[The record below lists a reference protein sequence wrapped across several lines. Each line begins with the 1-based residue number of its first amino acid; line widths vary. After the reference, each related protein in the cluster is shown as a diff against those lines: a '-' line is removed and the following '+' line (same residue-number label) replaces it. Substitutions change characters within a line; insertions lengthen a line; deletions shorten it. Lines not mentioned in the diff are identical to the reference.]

1 MHSGRVKAATV
12 VMALTLLVILAVPAA
27 VVLCSPFAA
36 GLTYVVAGSTAT
48 VYASLY
54 GPRIAWSTAA
64 ATTLLVL
71 LVEASRPSPIAA
83 VVLMVVVGLVI
94 GACSIRGWHPIAILA
109 AGWPA
114 SLLVSAPFAF
124 PV

>member
-1 MHSGRVKAATV
+1 
-12 VMALTLLVILAVPAA
+12 MALTLLVILAVPAA

-54 GPRIAWSTAA
+54 GPRIAWVTAA

-71 LVEASRPSPIAA
+71 LVEASKPSPIAA
-83 VVLMVVVGLVI
+83 VVLMVVVGLVMVRAPSGGGI
-94 GACSIRGWHPIAILA
+94 RSRSSPRAGPPRSSCRRPSRFLCSGR
-109 AGWPA
+109 
-114 SLLVSAPFAF
+114 
-124 PV
+124 